1 MNENILNFYKQTSL
15 FTELGFY
22 KDFAVNLPNDI
33 KELCLLQRM
42 QIIHPA
48 VFKEKD
54 IRKQTNCFWGNM
66 TEIPLSRIEYED
78 DYFPTAIS
86 MFAELLRRNPNY
98 TKERAAKDK
107 IQVTCRGQ
115 AILLAATLKA
125 KGIPARA
132 RSGFASYV
140 EVDEYWDHWITEYYD
155 EKINSWILAD
165 ADCCCNDIED
175 FDIYNMPRDKF
186 LFGAEAYLAMRNKT
200 ILEEKVIYAS
210 NPLTKGMKAA
220 LRGLFY
226 DFHSLMNNEIIFLH
240 VPSYIKEKNFELSE
254 EEFKEL
260 DILANLML
268 NPNKNFDKL
277 LAVWNNELKF
287 RILTGALNG

>member
-1 MNENILNFYKQTSL
+1 MNKDILEFYKQTSL

-22 KDFAVNLPNDI
+22 KEFVQKFPNDI
-33 KELCLLQRM
+33 KDLCLLQRM

-48 VFKEKD
+48 VFQDKD
-54 IRKQTNCFWGNM
+54 IIKKTDCFWGNM
-66 TEIPLSRIEYED
+66 TEIPLARIHYED

-86 MFAELLRRNPNY
+86 MLAELLRRSSSY
-98 TKERAAKDK
+98 SKERKAKDK

-140 EVDEYWDHWITEYYD
+140 EPGEYWDHWITEYFD
-155 EKINSWILAD
+155 EKTNSWILAD
-165 ADCCCNDIED
+165 ADCCCNDDLD
-175 FDIYNMPRDKF
+175 FDIYNIPRDKF
-186 LFGAEAYLAMRNKT
+186 LCGAEAYLAMRNKT
-200 ILEEKVIYAS
+200 ILEEKIIYAS

-240 VPSYIKEKNFELSE
+240 VPTYIHEKNFLLNE
-254 EEFKEL
+254 EEYKEL
-260 DILANLML
+260 DALATLML
-268 NPNKNFDKL
+268 DPNNNFDEL
-277 LAVWNNELKF
+277 LNIWNTNLKF
-287 RILTGALNG
+287 RLLTGALNG